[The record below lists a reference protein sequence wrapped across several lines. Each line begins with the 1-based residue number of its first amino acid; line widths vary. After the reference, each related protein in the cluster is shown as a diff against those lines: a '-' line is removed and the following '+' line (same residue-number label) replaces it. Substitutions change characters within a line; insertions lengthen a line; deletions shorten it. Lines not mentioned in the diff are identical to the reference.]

1 MGLEIRFE
9 GSNASDVARWLG
21 SDIPC
26 RHQGPGDLGERMQR
40 AFLDAFQRGQTHVVL
55 VGTDIPGLTC
65 EMLSRAFD
73 ALRRCPV
80 VLGPATDGGYYLIGA
95 RETVPDLFSG
105 IAWGTPMVLH
115 QTIEAARSLD
125 IHPELLDP
133 LSDVDRPEDLS
144 LFPSL
149 CDG

>member
-1 MGLEIRFE
+1 M
-9 GSNASDVARWLG
+9 
-21 SDIPC
+21 
-26 RHQGPGDLGERMQR
+26 HR
-40 AFLDAFQRGQTHVVL
+40 ALLHAFQRGETRVVL

-73 ALRRCPV
+73 ALDRCPV

-95 RETVPDLFSG
+95 REAVPDLFSG
-105 IAWGTPMVLH
+105 IAWGTRRVLH
-115 QTIEAARSLD
+115 QTIEAARTLD

-133 LSDVDRPEDLS
+133 LSDLDRPEDLS